1 MKREFDSTRKLY
13 TLCILVEDVPGV
25 LSQVA
30 RLFSRKGYNI
40 ESIVSGATD
49 RPRITRFSIQI
60 LADELMIEQIAA
72 QCRKLLPVKAVKILD
87 EDTCI
92 RREIAL
98 IKVSAA
104 DHSSRDEIIQLVSIF
119 RAKVIDVSREALTI
133 WVFGSASKNEALINM
148 LEDFGI
154 LEIAKTGTIA
164 IERGR
169 STIYDNSKLR
179 EEYDYGKHVL

>member
-1 MKREFDSTRKLY
+1 MKKEFDPTKKLY
-13 TLCILVEDVPGV
+13 TLVILVQDIPGV

-40 ESIVSGATD
+40 ESIVTGEAD
-49 RPRITRFSIQI
+49 KPGVHRITIVI
-60 LADELMIEQIAA
+60 LADELMIHQIAA

-87 EDTCI
+87 EESCI

-98 IKVSAA
+98 IKVSTADRAA
-104 DHSSRDEIIQLVSIF
+104 RDEVIQLVNIF
-119 RAKVIDVSREALTI
+119 RGKVIDVSREALTI
-133 WVFGSASKNEALINM
+133 WVFGSQSKNTALIEM

-169 STIYDNSKLR
+169 NTIYDNNKLQ

>member
-25 LSQVA
+25 LRQVA

-49 RPRITRFSIQI
+49 RPGITRISIEI
-60 LADELMIEQIAA
+60 LADELMIEQSAA

-179 EEYDYGKHVL
+179 EEYDYGKNVL

>member
-1 MKREFDSTRKLY
+1 MKKQLDTERKLY

-25 LSQVA
+25 LSQVS

-49 RPRITRFSIQI
+49 KPGITRISIE
-60 LADELMIEQIAA
+60 LVGDGLMIEQIAA

-87 EDTCI
+87 EETCI

-98 IKVSAA
+98 IKVTAA
-104 DHSSRDEIIQLVSIF
+104 DRSARDEIIQLVNIF
-119 RAKVIDVSREALTI
+119 RAKVIDVAKDSLTL
-133 WVFGSASKNEALINM
+133 WVFGSQSKNTALIGM

-169 STIYDNSKLR
+169 STIYDDSKLK
-179 EEYDYGKHVL
+179 EEYEYGKNVL

>member
-1 MKREFDSTRKLY
+1 MKKEFDTARKLY
-13 TLCILVEDVPGV
+13 TLCILVDDIPGV

-40 ESIVSGATD
+40 QSIVSGATD
-49 RPRITRFSIQI
+49 REGITRISVELIG
-60 LADELMIEQIAA
+60 DELMIDQIAA
-72 QCRKLLPVKAVKILD
+72 QCRKLLPVKAVKVLD
-87 EDTCI
+87 EESCI

-98 IKVSAA
+98 IKVKAGDRST
-104 DHSSRDEIIQLVSIF
+104 RDEVIQIANIF
-119 RAKVIDVSREALTI
+119 RGKVIDISHDTLTI
-133 WVFGSASKNEALINM
+133 WVFGTQSKNTALISM

-169 STIYDNSKLR
+169 STIYDNNKLR

>member
-1 MKREFDSTRKLY
+1 M
-13 TLCILVEDVPGV
+13 
-25 LSQVA
+25 
-30 RLFSRKGYNI
+30 
-40 ESIVSGATD
+40 
-49 RPRITRFSIQI
+49 
-60 LADELMIEQIAA
+60 
-72 QCRKLLPVKAVKILD
+72 
-87 EDTCI
+87 
-92 RREIAL
+92 
-98 IKVSAA
+98 
-104 DHSSRDEIIQLVSIF
+104 SIF

-179 EEYDYGKHVL
+179 EEYDYGKNVL

>member
-1 MKREFDSTRKLY
+1 MRKQLDTGRKLY

-25 LSQVA
+25 LSQVS

-49 RPRITRFSIQI
+49 KPGISRISIE
-60 LADELMIEQIAA
+60 LMGDELMIEQIAA
-72 QCRKLLPVKAVKILD
+72 QCRKLLPVKAVRILD
-87 EDTCI
+87 EETCI

-104 DHSSRDEIIQLVSIF
+104 DRAARDEIIQLVNIF
-119 RAKVIDVSREALTI
+119 RAKVIDVAKNSLTI
-133 WVFGSASKNEALINM
+133 WVFGSQSKNTALIEM

-169 STIYDNSKLR
+169 STIYDDSKLK
-179 EEYDYGKHVL
+179 EEYEYGKNVL